1 MSGPRD
7 GPETRAEG
15 RPGWKGGVLTAK
27 PASATAPKR
36 LAVGTHLACLPARRV
51 NDLSS
56 CPAGPAQNKAVL
68 CFATYGSKYS
78 TSGTLPAAG
87 FVGTCLTFDADAL
100 HLPQSRWPFLA
111 PALCVSGGL
120 CHVVTLS
127 PVSPRPSM
135 APSFPLP
142 PRGVAS
148 VFACARQSQ
157 TAAASEAGSGPASF
171 HRDGTEG
178 VVELDLNA
186 SGNHLAWR
194 TQSTGQ
200 YGDKVQYPCRVHSAF
215 QHTTHRLHAMN
226 E

>member
-27 PASATAPKR
+27 PASATGPKR

-100 HLPQSRWPFLA
+100 HLPPESLA
-111 PALCVSGGL
+111 FPRSCALCLWRALSRR
-120 CHVVTLS
+120 HFVTR
-127 PVSPRPSM
+127 VTPSLHG
-135 APSFPLP
+135 SFLP
-142 PRGVAS
+142 PSPTGGGVCVCLCPPVANSSCIRGRV
-148 VFACARQSQ
+148 
-157 TAAASEAGSGPASF
+157 GSCLFPPG
-171 HRDGTEG
+171 R
-178 VVELDLNA
+178 
-186 SGNHLAWR
+186 
-194 TQSTGQ
+194 
-200 YGDKVQYPCRVHSAF
+200 YGRSC
-215 QHTTHRLHAMN
+215 
-226 E
+226 